1 MRSQPHEG
9 VPYFPERPLNVGR
22 ARLVA
27 QGVAIGLVG
36 LLFVLLLW
44 ALAQGEGGDLAAA
57 AARGERP
64 EAPEFTLERLDR
76 EGELALSSL
85 QGKAVV
91 LNFWASWC
99 IPCKE
104 EAPYLERVWQQERK
118 RGLVVVGLDAKDFR
132 SDARRFMKRFS
143 LTFPVVYDGPGDTLR
158 PYGVTGFPETFV
170 LDREGKV
177 VEAFAGAVNAEA
189 DRVRLRRAIERAL
202 GS

>member
-1 MRSQPHEG
+1 MAR
-9 VPYFPERPLNVGR
+9 R

-36 LLFVLLLW
+36 LLFVLLVW
-44 ALAQGEGGDLAAA
+44 ALVEGEGGDLAAA
-57 AARGERP
+57 AARGDRP
-64 EAPEFTLERLDR
+64 KAPDFTLERLDR

-85 QGKAVV
+85 RGRAVV
-91 LNFWASWC
+91 LNVWASWC

-104 EAPYLERVWQQERK
+104 EAPYLEQVWKRDRT

-132 SDARRFMKRFS
+132 ADARAFMKRYG
-143 LTFPVVYDGPGDTLR
+143 LTFPVVYDGPGDTLG

-170 LDREGKV
+170 IDREGKV
-177 VEAFAGAVNAEA
+177 VEVFAGAVNGED
-189 DRVRLRRAIERAL
+189 DRVRLRAAIERAL